1 MSLVVSHSVTVNP
14 SSESMWEALTDP
26 EKIKVYLFGTEIII
40 DWNVGSPI
48 SFQGNY
54 EGQTY
59 QHNGNILEVEK
70 NKTLKYNYWS
80 SFSVLK
86 DKPESYAVV
95 KYKLEKNN
103 GQIVFTWKQEGF
115 ANEAGKCHSGNG
127 LKIMLDQI
135 KEIAEI

>member
-1 MSLVVSHSVTVNP
+1 M
-14 SSESMWEALTDP
+14 A
-26 EKIKVYLFGTEIII
+26 
-40 DWNVGSPI
+40 SPI

-59 QHNGNILEVEK
+59 QHKGNILEVEK
-70 NKTLKYNYWS
+70 NNTLKYNYWS
-80 SFSVLK
+80 SFSGLK
-86 DKPESYAVV
+86 NKPESYAIVT
-95 KYKLEKNN
+95 YKLEKKNN
-103 GQIVFTWKQEGF
+103 AQIVFTCKQEGF